1 MTLAQY
7 YRQSQSL
14 VNTINNS
21 TPKQMYTGYIGGIKL
36 YLRAAPLNKDAN
48 TQAIEEA
55 LEKTNTKRV
64 ETKRVAV
71 AFDTPE

>member
-7 YRQSQSL
+7 YRQTQSI

-21 TPKQMYTGYIGGIKL
+21 TPKQMITGYIGGIKL
-36 YLRAAPLNKDAN
+36 YLRSAVNVN
-48 TQAIEEA
+48 SQIIEEA
-55 LEKTNTKRV
+55 LERTNTKRV

-71 AFDTPE
+71 AFEPSE